1 MSLEYFVQLIGT
13 RADQLEPIVSRLGCQ
28 AQIIERPEDQSP
40 DADIC
45 LASGVHYI
53 IKPHLLRITR
63 LGIWGFHETRLPE
76 GRGSAPL
83 QWTVLNGRKELT
95 VSFFEL
101 IEKFD
106 SGRLLGQLSSII
118 TTCDLLEDLRK
129 KATALSIRLLEEKL
143 LAFLEG
149 RLQPISQE
157 GNASRYRKRDPSDSC
172 LDLDSTLR
180 ELWDI
185 IRVCDNEAYPAW
197 LEMEGQKFILKRYRE
212 ED

>member
-1 MSLEYFVQLIGT
+1 MDSKYFVQLIGT
-13 RADQLEPIVSRLGCQ
+13 RTDNLEHAAARLGCRT
-28 AQIIERPEDQSP
+28 QIIEHPEEQSP

-76 GRGSAPL
+76 GRGCAPL
-83 QWTVLNGRKELT
+83 QWTVLNDKRELT

-106 SGRLLGQLSSII
+106 TGLLLGQLSCQI
-118 TTCDLLEDLRK
+118 TTCDLLEDLRG
-129 KATALSIRLLEEKL
+129 KATALSISLLDEKL
-143 LAFLEG
+143 LAFLDG
-149 RLQPISQE
+149 RLQPIQQE
-157 GNASRYRKRDPSDSC
+157 GKATRYRRRSSADSC

-180 ELWDI
+180 ELWNI

-197 LEMEGQKFILKRYRE
+197 FEIEGQKFFIKRYR
-212 ED
+212 DKD